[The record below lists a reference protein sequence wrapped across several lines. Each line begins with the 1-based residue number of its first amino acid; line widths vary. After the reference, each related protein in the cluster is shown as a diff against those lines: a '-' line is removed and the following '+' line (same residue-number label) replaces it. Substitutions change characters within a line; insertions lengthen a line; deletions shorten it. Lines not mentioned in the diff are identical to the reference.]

1 MSNELIISATQS
13 GSRIALLKD
22 KQLVEFHEERE
33 GSKFVVGDIYLGSVK
48 KVIQGLNAAFIDIG
62 YEKDAFLHYLD
73 LGPQFSSLQKF
84 TKLVRA
90 KKITG
95 GKLDKFKAEKDIDKH
110 GKITQQLSK
119 GLLVPVQV
127 VKEPISTKGPRLSSE
142 LSIAGRY
149 LVLVPFSTAVS
160 VSKKISSSEERKRL
174 QRIIQSIKPEGFGV
188 IIRTVAEGKET
199 AELDRDLRNLVKT
212 WDEGMTRLTEANGR
226 DKLIG
231 EISKASGLL
240 RDLLNE
246 SFDNIHV
253 DDKKI
258 FDEVKAFIHT
268 IAPEKEKIVKLYT
281 GKAKIFEHYG
291 IEKQIKS
298 AFGTTVSLR
307 GGGYLIIEHT
317 EALHVI
323 DVNSGNKSTR
333 EDSQENTAMSVN
345 LEAAREI
352 ARQLRLRDMGGII
365 VVDFIDMR
373 NQEAKRKVYQMMK
386 DEMGN
391 NDRAKH
397 TVLPLSKFGLM
408 QITRERVRPQMNIA
422 TKEVCPTCN
431 GTGSITASILI
442 TDQIEH
448 HIEHLFVKQN
458 EKGLILALHPFLYA
472 YYTKGLISKRV
483 RMFFKYQRWVNIVKD
498 SSLGITEFH
507 FLNKDGEEIDLAV
520 KDKALVESPLEA
532 KAIAEEEKPEKEA
545 APHRGGN
552 RDQGH
557 RGNRGRDQRGPREP
571 REQRQP
577 KEPRDSEEP
586 TEQKEGEGQEPKGDG
601 KERGQRRDG
610 RQGRDGGQRREG
622 QQRRHDN
629 RGRRDG
635 RPQGEGGDQ
644 QGNRQQGNRQQG
656 NNRQQGENRR
666 DDNRQDNRR
675 DDNRP
680 QGNRDQEGRPQE
692 SRQQESRLPENQ
704 APEER
709 TQQAPE
715 QPIIEQ
721 PAVSVPTPVPAKP
734 AVIFKRVDT
743 GSAET
748 PPPQEAPES

>member
-33 GSKFVVGDIYLGSVK
+33 GSKFVVGDVYLGSVK

-119 GLLVPVQV
+119 GVLIPVQV

-149 LVLVPFSTAVS
+149 LVLVPFSNIVS

-188 IIRTVAEGKET
+188 IIRTVAESKET
-199 AELDRDLRNLVKT
+199 AELDRDLRNLVRI
-212 WDEGMTRLTEANGR
+212 WDEGMTRLTDANGR

-231 EISKASGLL
+231 EINKASSLL

-246 SFDNIHV
+246 SFDNIHI
-253 DDKKI
+253 DDKKT
-258 FDEVKAFIHT
+258 FEEVKEFIHT

-281 GKAKIFEHYG
+281 GRAKIFEHYG

-298 AFGTTVSLR
+298 AFGQTVSLR

-333 EDSQENTAMSVN
+333 EESQETTALSVN
-345 LEAAREI
+345 MEAAKEI

-365 VVDFIDMR
+365 VVDFIDMKSQDSRR
-373 NQEAKRKVYQMMK
+373 NVYNTMK

-408 QITRERVRPQMNIA
+408 QITRERVRPQMNIT
-422 TKEVCPTCN
+422 TKEVCPSCN

-448 HIEHLFVKQN
+448 SIEHLFIKQN
-458 EKGLILALHPFLYA
+458 EKELVLALHPFLYA
-472 YYTKGLISKRV
+472 YYTKGIISKRV
-483 RMFFKYQRWVNIVKD
+483 KMFFKYKRWVTIVRD

-507 FLNKDGEEIDLAV
+507 FLNKDGEVIDMGHKEKPLL
-520 KDKALVESPLEA
+520 DPLEG
-532 KAIAEEEKPEKEA
+532 KAVVVQSDDEEEEEAPEQDRNQRHKGRNQQR
-545 APHRGGN
+545 RGD
-552 RDQGH
+552 RDH
-557 RGNRGRDQRGPREP
+557 DRH
-571 REQRQP
+571 
-577 KEPRDSEEP
+577 
-586 TEQKEGEGQEPKGDG
+586 
-601 KERGQRRDG
+601 RDG
-610 RQGRDGGQRREG
+610 RQRDHRNQPENKEPKEPKAEGEPGDEQQDPRPPQQQRQQGHGQRRG
-622 QQRRHDN
+622 QGSHN
-629 RGRRDG
+629 KRRDDG
-635 RPQGEGGDQ
+635 
-644 QGNRQQGNRQQG
+644 RQQGDRRQG
-656 NNRQQGENRR
+656 
-666 DDNRQDNRR
+666 DNRQHNRQSGNGPR
-675 DDNRP
+675 QNDGKP
-680 QGNRDQEGRPQE
+680 QQDGR
-692 SRQQESRLPENQ
+692 SQQEQPRQEN
-704 APEER
+704 
-709 TQQAPE
+709 
-715 QPIIEQ
+715 
-721 PAVSVPTPVPAKP
+721 VVPTV
-734 AVIFKRVDT
+734 VV
-743 GSAET
+743 T
-748 PPPQEAPES
+748 PPEPPAQPDFDQHEPPPMGGEQSGERL

>member
-1 MSNELIISATQS
+1 LSNELIISATQN

-22 KQLVEFHEERE
+22 KQLVEFHEEQE

-48 KVIQGLNAAFIDIG
+48 KVVQGLNAAFIDIG

-73 LGPQFSSLQKF
+73 LGPQFSSLMKF
-84 TKLVRA
+84 TKLVRG

-95 GKLDKFKAEKDIDKH
+95 GRLDKFKAEKDIDKH

-119 GLLVPVQV
+119 GLLLPVQV

-149 LVLVPFSTAVS
+149 LVLVPFSNTVS
-160 VSKKISSSEERKRL
+160 VSKKISSSDERKRL

-199 AELDRDLRNLVKT
+199 AELDRDLRNLVKM
-212 WDEGMTRLTEANGR
+212 WDDGMTRMQTANGR

-231 EISKASGLL
+231 EISKTSSLL

-246 SFDNIHV
+246 SFDNVTV

-258 FDEVKAFIHT
+258 FEEVKGYIHT

-298 AFGTTVSLR
+298 AFGQTVSLR

-333 EDSQENTAMSVN
+333 EESQETTAQSVN
-345 LEAAREI
+345 LEAAKEI

-373 NQEAKRKVYQMMK
+373 SQEGRKLIYKTMK
-386 DEMGN
+386 EEMGN

-408 QITRERVRPQMNIA
+408 QITRERVRPQMNII

-442 TDQIEH
+442 TDQIEQ

-458 EKGLILALHPFLYA
+458 EKELVLALHPFLYA
-472 YYTKGLISKRV
+472 YYTKGIISKRV
-483 RMFFKYQRWVNIVKD
+483 KMFFKYKKWVKIVKD

-507 FLNKDGEEIDLAV
+507 FLNKDGEEIDVAQKEKITPETLA
-520 KDKALVESPLEA
+520 DIKAS
-532 KAIAEEEKPEKEA
+532 IAEGKQQKHEHKHHDVSEDDEDEEEVEV
-545 APHRGGN
+545 
-552 RDQGH
+552 D
-557 RGNRGRDQRGPREP
+557 DEP
-571 REQRQP
+571 REKRQHQHHRKDHGRNQHRHP
-577 KEPRDSEEP
+577 K
-586 TEQKEGEGQEPKGDG
+586 Q
-601 KERGQRRDG
+601 
-610 RQGRDGGQRREG
+610 
-622 QQRRHDN
+622 
-629 RGRRDG
+629 
-635 RPQGEGGDQ
+635 QGEKRGHGEHREQ
-644 QGNRQQGNRQQG
+644 
-656 NNRQQGENRR
+656 RQQGENREQKQGEHKQQGEQKQHGERKDGDQKPKENRHHHR
-666 DDNRQDNRR
+666 DQRHQHNRR
-675 DDNRP
+675 REQQNDQQNAEHKNVEHKNVEQQNIEQKNAEP
-680 QGNRDQEGRPQE
+680 QNIERKIEEPKPQSE
-692 SRQQESRLPENQ
+692 HVIIPPTPPEPQPEN
-704 APEER
+704 
-709 TQQAPE
+709 
-715 QPIIEQ
+715 
-721 PAVSVPTPVPAKP
+721 
-734 AVIFKRVDT
+734 
-743 GSAET
+743 
-748 PPPQEAPES
+748 